1 MHNGGSDHWSE
12 MMKLFLRAIAL
23 AAGVFFAASAAP
35 AQTALEFDRPDL
47 DVIYV
52 PTPHQV
58 VKRMLELAQVGPGD
72 IHYDLGSG
80 DGRIAIASVK
90 DFNAKKSVGIDLDPQ
105 RIGESKANLAI
116 AGVDD
121 RVTFLRRNI
130 FETDFSEA
138 TVVSLYLLN
147 TLNMRLRPTILNMK
161 PGTRIV
167 TQSFT
172 MNDWKPDHHEVVAHN
187 EGGFANSR
195 NVYLYIVPA
204 KVDGK
209 WTLTDGARTIALE
222 LRQSF
227 QFFTGTASFAGT
239 NAEIRDGKLNGAKIE
254 FTIDLDGKPV
264 KFEGSVDDAA
274 MNGTGATAWKARK
287 T

>member
-1 MHNGGSDHWSE
+1 MDYGKMS
-12 MMKLFLRAIAL
+12 FAPLRKFSL
-23 AAGVFFAASAAP
+23 AAGLLAIATGAM
-35 AQTALEFDRPDL
+35 AQAVLEYDRPDL

-58 VKRMLELAQVGPGD
+58 VKRMLEIANVGPND

-90 DFNAKKSVGIDLDPQ
+90 DFNAKRSVGIDLDPQ
-105 RIGESKANLAI
+105 RIGESLANLSTS
-116 AGVDD
+116 GVSD
-121 RVTFLRRNI
+121 RVTFKRQNI

-147 TLNMRLRPTILNMK
+147 TLNMKLRPTLLNMK

-172 MNDWKPDHHEVVAHN
+172 MSDWKADHHEVVPHN

-209 WTLTDGARTIALE
+209 WALSAGTQNIALDIK
-222 LRQSF
+222 QQF
-227 QFFTGTASFAGT
+227 QFFTGTATIGGKDS
-239 NAEIRDGKLNGAKIE
+239 EIKDGRLNGAKIE
-254 FTIDLDGKPV
+254 FVIDVDGKPV
-264 KFEGSVDDAA
+264 KYEGTVSGNVIEGAGAA
-274 MNGTGATAWKARK
+274 PWRATK

>member
-1 MHNGGSDHWSE
+1 MHESCKEHRSE
-12 MMKLFLRAIAL
+12 KMKFMLLRAFAVAAAAL
-23 AAGVFFAASAAP
+23 AGSGIAH
-35 AQTALEFDRPDL
+35 AQTPLEYDRPDL

-58 VKRMLELAQVGPGD
+58 VKRMLEIAQVGPED

-90 DFNAKKSVGIDLDPQ
+90 DFKARKSVGIDLDPQ
-105 RIGESKANLAI
+105 RIGESKANLAT
-116 AGVDD
+116 AGVGD
-121 RVTFLRRNI
+121 RVTFLQKNI

-147 TLNMRLRPTILNMK
+147 TLNMRLRPTILDMK

-172 MNDWKPDHHEVVAHN
+172 MGDWKPDHHEVVPHN

-195 NVYLYIVPA
+195 NVYLYVVPA
-204 KVDGK
+204 KIEGK
-209 WTLTDGARTIALE
+209 WTLADGTRSIALE
-222 LRQSF
+222 LKQSF
-227 QFFTGTASFAGT
+227 QFFTGTAVVGGANT
-239 NAEIRDGKLNGAKIE
+239 EVRDGRLNGAKIE
-254 FTIDLDGKPV
+254 FTIDVDGKPV
-264 KFEGSVDDAA
+264 KYEGSVEGAVI
-274 MNGTGATAWKARK
+274 NGTGGTWSARK

>member
-1 MHNGGSDHWSE
+1 MSIAPLR
-12 MMKLFLRAIAL
+12 KLALVTIAAIAS
-23 AAGVFFAASAAP
+23 SAAI

-52 PTPHQV
+52 PTPHLV
-58 VKRMLELAQVGPGD
+58 VKRMLEIAKVGPDD

-105 RIGESKANLAI
+105 RIGESLANLAT
-116 AGVDD
+116 AGVGN
-121 RVTFLRRNI
+121 RVTFLRQNI

-138 TVVSLYLLN
+138 TVVTLYLLN
-147 TLNMRLRPTILNMK
+147 TLNMKLRPTLLNMK

-172 MNDWKPDHHEVVAHN
+172 MSDWKPDHFEVVSHN
-187 EGGFANSR
+187 EGGFSDTR
-195 NVYLYIVPA
+195 NVYFYIVPA

-209 WTLTDGARTIALE
+209 WTMTQGERTFTLDIE
-222 LRQSF
+222 QKF
-227 QFFTGTASFAGT
+227 QFFTGTAT
-239 NAEIRDGKLNGAKIE
+239 VNGKPAQLHGRLNGPKIE
-254 FTIDLDGKPV
+254 FTLDLDGEWTKY
-264 KFEGSVDDAA
+264 EGTV
-274 MNGTGATAWKARK
+274 NGGIMENTGSLRWNARK